1 MFWTALTKFL
11 ASYSDVLGWNFRSS
25 WLANYNPISSVQ
37 PDRHSMQLIEIET
50 LQDRLRNRNLFQEA
64 LSDFAELRANPRRAH
79 KFAPL
84 KPESMLSA

>member
-25 WLANYNPISSVQ
+25 WLANHNPISSVQ

-50 LQDRLRNRNLFQEA
+50 LRDRLRNRNLFQERC
-64 LSDFAELRANPRRAH
+64 LILRNFICVSH
-79 KFAPL
+79 VSL
-84 KPESMLSA
+84 